1 MYIRSETTSET
12 FDIFVV
18 VSEVLLNEEV
28 FVNFLSFREKVTQY
42 IFAEDEPE
50 KADIIWI
57 PGNAYPENAERAAWL
72 YKQGF
77 APYILPSGRYSAVV
91 GHFAG
96 VQEKANIYNQD
107 YQTEWEFLR
116 DVLIKNGVKESAI
129 LREDQAT
136 YTWENARNSRR
147 VIDESGLVIKK
158 AILCC
163 KNVHARR
170 SLMYY
175 QKAFPDTK
183 IFVSPSVI
191 ENITKQNW
199 YTTKAGID
207 AVNGELSRI
216 LYQFSLLVD

>member
-1 MYIRSETTSET
+1 M
-12 FDIFVV
+12 D
-18 VSEVLLNEEV
+18 
-28 FVNFLSFREKVTQY
+28 FLSFREEVTQY
-42 IFAEDEPE
+42 IFVEDQPE

-57 PGNAYPENAERAAWL
+57 PGNAYPQNAERAALL

-77 APYILPSGRYSAVV
+77 APYILPSGRYSTGI

-96 VQEKANIYNQD
+96 VQEKADIYNQV

-129 LREDQAT
+129 LKEDQAT
-136 YTWENARNSRR
+136 YTWENARNSKR
-147 VIDESGLVIKK
+147 VLDEKGFVIKK

-163 KNVHARR
+163 RNVHARR

-175 QKAFPDTK
+175 QKAFPDAK

-191 ENITKQNW
+191 EAITKQNW
-199 YTTKAGID
+199 YTTKAGVD